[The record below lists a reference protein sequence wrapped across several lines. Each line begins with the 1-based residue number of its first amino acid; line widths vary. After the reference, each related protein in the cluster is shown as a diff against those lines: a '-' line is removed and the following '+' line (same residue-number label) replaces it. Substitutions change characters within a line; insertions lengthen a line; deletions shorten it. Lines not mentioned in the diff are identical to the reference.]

1 MKILFIHQNTP
12 GQFRHLIGALCADP
26 ANSVW
31 AIVGAEAAARAAA
44 LFPGLNLVS
53 YSAPAGCWY

>member
-1 MKILFIHQNTP
+1 MGRMRILFIHQNTP

-31 AIVGAEAAARAAA
+31 AIVGAEPPNG
-44 LFPGLNLVS
+44 PGTWKRTLPSVA
-53 YSAPAGCWY
+53 SA